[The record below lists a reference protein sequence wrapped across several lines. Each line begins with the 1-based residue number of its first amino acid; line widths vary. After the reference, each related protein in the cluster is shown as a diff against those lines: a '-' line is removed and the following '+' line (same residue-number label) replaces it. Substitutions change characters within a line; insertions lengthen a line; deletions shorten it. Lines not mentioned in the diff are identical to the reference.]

1 MNLTV
6 FSQKTELIDGD
17 TVICFTIPQSKFL
30 LKQVY
35 LVTEKDTL
43 SKILTNEL
51 FICKQQN
58 EKYKENINLYEQISV
73 KEIQNTNN
81 NSAILSQKS
90 VEIELLKTQLK
101 FQKIKTIFASATGF
115 VTTIFFSYLWI
126 IK

>member
-43 SKILTNEL
+43 CKILTNEL

-58 EKYKENINLYEQISV
+58 EKYKENLNLYNQISI
-73 KEIQNTNN
+73 KEIQTTNN

-90 VEIELLKTQLK
+90 IEIVLLKAQVK
-101 FQKIKTIFASATGF
+101 SQKIKTIFASATGF

>member
-43 SKILTNEL
+43 CKILTNEL

-58 EKYKENINLYEQISV
+58 EKYKENLNLYNQISV
-73 KEIQNTNN
+73 KEIQTTNN

-90 VEIELLKTQLK
+90 IEIVLLKAQVK
-101 FQKIKTIFASATGF
+101 SQKIKTIFASATGF

>member
-1 MNLTV
+1 MCECNLNVGVCTV
-6 FSQKTELIDGD
+6 SLIQK
-17 TVICFTIPQSKFL
+17 
-30 LKQVY
+30 
-35 LVTEKDTL
+35 
-43 SKILTNEL
+43 
-51 FICKQQN
+51 QN
-58 EKYKENINLYEQISV
+58 LPKYDDEYKENIDLYEQISV

>member
-43 SKILTNEL
+43 CKILTNEL

-73 KEIQNTNN
+73 KEIQTTNN